1 VEKNMVLLRQQ
12 QADRQAAFQK
22 AVEEAEL
29 LAQFAAGKGETYNIE
44 RDFPPESLPPQF
56 VFSLA
61 EIARQVAHNRR
72 LAEAKKHLQASQKK
86 LAKIA

>member
-1 VEKNMVLLRQQ
+1 MDPHHAGALLVGWP
-12 QADRQAAFQK
+12 A
-22 AVEEAEL
+22 
-29 LAQFAAGKGETYNIE
+29 
-44 RDFPPESLPPQF
+44 LPPQF

-86 LAKIA
+86 LTKIA